1 MQRLQQVKDLVFI
14 NFYLSFNGF
23 YRIINKTEPVTSGE
37 NLRNDQPQTLKQK
50 QKKDMY
56 NELSSK
62 MHESFAWR

>member
-14 NFYLSFNGF
+14 NFYLSFNGL

-50 QKKDMY
+50 KKKDMY

-62 MHESFAWR
+62 MRESFAWR